1 MHPLTHPLPVMG
13 HAPLLD
19 DNYLTPARAS
29 ANGTTRFADQDLE
42 SV

>member
-19 DNYLTPARAS
+19 DNYLTPARATNS
-29 ANGTTRFADQDLE
+29 G
-42 SV
+42 